1 MNQPTR
7 EEFDRLAEGQ
17 RRLEEEVRQL
27 KERQT
32 EEIKAVRVDVHNVDV
47 EAIKQA
53 LDERSNTWL
62 NTLQQNYTEHN
73 NAMVEMEERIVDR
86 VEALLIKYLKP
97 STNGH

>member
-7 EEFDRLAEGQ
+7 EEFDAFKQEIRQ
-17 RRLEEEVRQL
+17 EVRQL
-27 KERQT
+27 REQRT
-32 EEIKAVRVDVHNVDV
+32 EEMKAVRVDVHNVDV

>member
-7 EEFDRLAEGQ
+7 EEFDAFKQEIRQ
-17 RRLEEEVRQL
+17 EVRQL
-27 KERQT
+27 REQRT
-32 EEIKAVRVDVHNVDV
+32 EEMKAVRVDVHNVDV

-86 VEALLIKYLKP
+86 VEALLIKYLRP